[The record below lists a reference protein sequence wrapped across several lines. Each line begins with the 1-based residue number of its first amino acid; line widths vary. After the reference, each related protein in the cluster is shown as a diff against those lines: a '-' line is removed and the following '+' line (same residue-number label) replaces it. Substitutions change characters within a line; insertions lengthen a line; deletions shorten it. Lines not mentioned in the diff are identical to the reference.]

1 MFFELI
7 NYFVL
12 KISNRWQHYRFFL
25 GRVLHCK
32 IKNVYK
38 SVHSSLRRHSVCY
51 IFHLSIVILRLL
63 RYTNILKP
71 SAFTRLLQ
79 AVILVHEMFCHHFSR
94 PIIRVCNSCS
104 QIVIRMIISLQLK
117 PNGTFVYIFIY
128 IFTTKQ
134 LHCVILL
141 QLLACAK
148 KVHANCCLIVHMY
161 MYIAYS
167 YSEHMWH
174 QNHTRV
180 PTYIHMSYNWIQKCA
195 IKKIHSNLVLQS
207 SKFPAEIFFL
217 HAEAFSSKINS
228 FLEVC
233 RADFYQ
239 RKGNSL
245 KIPGI
250 IKNK

>member
-161 MYIAYS
+161 IYVYCVQLLRTYVTS
-167 YSEHMWH
+167 KS
-174 QNHTRV
+174 HTS
-180 PTYIHMSYNWIQKCA
+180 TYIHTYVI
-195 IKKIHSNLVLQS
+195 
-207 SKFPAEIFFL
+207 
-217 HAEAFSSKINS
+217 
-228 FLEVC
+228 
-233 RADFYQ
+233 
-239 RKGNSL
+239 
-245 KIPGI
+245 
-250 IKNK
+250 